1 MPSPRRPTGVGGP
14 AGERTRWWYES
25 GLGWPT
31 VPGEPVRL
39 RTGVR
44 FDVLDVPA
52 SAGYATLE
60 RLGRSG
66 RTPPGFPVALRGE
79 RMLLLVAAGGADELP
94 GLLEWLEWGSLAP
107 ALDLTA
113 VGAGGLVEAPLVP
126 EPGPDGPRGSSGPC
140 GPHEGRH
147 ESPRSCGSHEGH
159 EGAAG
164 AAGPVG
170 SQEGRPVGSASSVAS
185 QEGRPV
191 GSAGSVA
198 SQESRPVGRTGSVG
212 SQEGPSRS
220 ARLPSRPPDRDGLR
234 GAAVWLRPPKP
245 GCEVEPSLPALSAL
259 GCAGTAPDL
268 ARLVHT
274 LATQCHRVR
283 LTADVPPRAR
293 PVARVG

>member
-1 MPSPRRPTGVGGP
+1 MVGAPHPVPVAAAAPVVPSPRRPTGVGGP

-25 GLGWPT
+25 VLGWPT
-31 VPGEPVRL
+31 VPGDPVRL
-39 RTGVR
+39 RTGIR

-52 SAGYATLE
+52 RAGYATLE

-66 RTPPGFPVALRGE
+66 RTPPGFPVALRGG

-126 EPGPDGPRGSSGPC
+126 DPGPDGPRGSSGPC
-140 GPHEGRH
+140 GSHEGRH
-147 ESPRSCGSHEGH
+147 GSTRPCGSPEGST
-159 EGAAG
+159 AG

-170 SQEGRPVGSASSVAS
+170 SQEGRPVGS
-185 QEGRPV
+185 
-191 GSAGSVA
+191 
-198 SQESRPVGRTGSVG
+198 TGSLA

-220 ARLPSRPPDRDGLR
+220 AGSAHLPSRPPDRDGLR